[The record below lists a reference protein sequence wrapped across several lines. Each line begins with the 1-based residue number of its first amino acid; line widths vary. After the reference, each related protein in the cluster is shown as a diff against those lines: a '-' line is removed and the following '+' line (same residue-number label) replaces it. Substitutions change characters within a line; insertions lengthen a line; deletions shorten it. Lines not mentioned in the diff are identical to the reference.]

1 MSKLSREDES
11 FLLEL
16 QRTYRVDNKA
26 EVMRTLELLRS
37 FDRSVLEAL
46 NQLDASVIR
55 RSMSGNADAERV
67 LRRLTEFAMKT
78 QVKTPPSSSGKST
91 ASPGPRTSSGGAE
104 KRRADDDS
112 VQGGRPPDKMP
123 RISSGSSMDRGGGAT
138 VDRGG
143 GATMDRG
150 GGAALDRGGRA
161 AMDRGGGVAMD
172 RGGGARFQR
181 PSAPFG
187 RSSVQPLL
195 NVGSSYMGDR
205 GRAEWMGGG
214 GPMRGG
220 GMARSGYRPAPRRG
234 QYGRG
239 PYY

>member
-1 MSKLSREDES
+1 M
-11 FLLEL
+11 
-16 QRTYRVDNKA
+16 DNKA

-37 FDRSVLEAL
+37 LDQSVLEAL

-55 RSMSGNADAERV
+55 RSMSGNADAERI

-78 QVKTPPSSSGKST
+78 QGKTPPSSSGKST

-138 VDRGG
+138 
-143 GATMDRG
+143 MDRG
-150 GGAALDRGGRA
+150 GGAALDRGGGA
-161 AMDRGGGVAMD
+161 AMDRGGGAAMD

>member
-123 RISSGSSMDRGGGAT
+123 RISSGSSMDRGGGAAL
-138 VDRGG
+138 DRGG
-143 GATMDRG
+143 GAAMDRG
-150 GGAALDRGGRA
+150 GGAA
-161 AMDRGGGVAMD
+161 MDRG
-172 RGGGARFQR
+172 GGGARFQR